1 MAILLE
7 STFTGGFN
15 PLFVVPATASPI
27 ISKEA
32 HLKLS
37 AQKKLY
43 VYDIPTKRG
52 QVINLYV
59 DR

>member
-1 MAILLE
+1 MRGLKEA
-7 STFTGGFN
+7 TGENSN